1 MLLASCGP
9 VLLALFAP
17 LCNKTGMIFGAC
29 WSTINGLLL
38 KDTGVY
44 MACMHMAN
52 FLTDPWR
59 GAALHMFA
67 NTSAVSLDAQTCI
80 SMHTEQVML

>member
-17 LCNKTGMIFGAC
+17 LCNKIITD
-29 WSTINGLLL
+29 L
-38 KDTGVY
+38 

-52 FLTDPWR
+52 FLTDPWQ

-67 NTSAVSLDAQTCI
+67 NTSAVSLDAQTCT